1 MKMGSPIMAPLVH
14 APLSGPGSPFL
25 PCDRLAVPC
34 APRWL
39 RWPRTTFAPGLRQ
52 QPMLAPCRPIQR
64 QTAQQELV
72 PQGSARAQP
81 LG

>member
-1 MKMGSPIMAPLVH
+1 MAPLVQR
-14 APLSGPGSPFL
+14 LSRALGRPFL
-25 PCDRLAVPC
+25 PCARVAVPC

-39 RWPRTTFAPGLRQ
+39 RWPRKTFAPGLRH

-64 QTAQQELV
+64 QTAQQEELV